1 MKEVLRLKKIANW
14 ALLCSLIWL
23 CNKKGISLKQLRVSL
38 TPLCCYLIIMTDDNC
53 IESDN

>member
-1 MKEVLRLKKIANW
+1 MEEVLRLKKIANW